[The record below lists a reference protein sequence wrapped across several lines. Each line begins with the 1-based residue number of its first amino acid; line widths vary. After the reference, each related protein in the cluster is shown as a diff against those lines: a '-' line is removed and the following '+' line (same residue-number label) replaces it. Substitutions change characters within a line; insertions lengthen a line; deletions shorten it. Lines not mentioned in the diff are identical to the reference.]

1 MCDILR
7 NNFDRV
13 LPQVEEKIK
22 EAKFIGVLR
31 DDTCYVL
38 CDPDHYMAM
47 SLLMLMLAG
56 IYLVGSY

>member
-31 DDTCYVL
+31 DDTYCVL
-38 CDPDHYMAM
+38 CDPDHCMAM
-47 SLLMLMLAG
+47 PSLVIVLL
-56 IYLVGSY
+56 